1 MRLRIVGTA
10 SCLQIFI
17 SGFVA
22 LVILNSAMASG
33 SLTTGPVKTVFGE
46 VNLHAGLPAT
56 EADAQKLFDGLDT
69 QLATQSYLWA
79 LPLVAFKEWEKAQLA
94 FGATDTDL
102 VVYTTYED
110 KLGILTAN
118 ATTPYTMAFSD
129 LNKTGALV
137 IETPP
142 GPIAGGFGDF
152 WQRTVSDI
160 GETGP
165 DRGKGGKYLV
175 IPPGQKTPA
184 GAETDFFIVPFSRF
198 NLMTGFRALAAD
210 PKEAQALI
218 AGIKIYP
225 YAERAHPKPT
235 RLVTPGG
242 RKWYEGQPRG
252 LAYWESLHAALQNE
266 VVDERDRFYLAMLRQ
281 LGIEVGK
288 PFKPDARQT
297 KILLEGAATGE
308 LIAKANT
315 FNKRFANVRHWPDR
329 RWEYALFIKN
339 SAQRDEHYDQL
350 LERTAWFY
358 EAVTNTNGM
367 VSKTPGLGQAYLG
380 AYTDGSGAWLDGAKS
395 YRLTVPA
402 NPPAKQFWSLTVYDT
417 DTRVFVEN
425 STRSADRSS
434 RMDLRKNTDGSVD
447 LFFGPQAPA
456 GYERNWVQ
464 TVAGRPWFAYFRLYA
479 PTEAYFDKSWKLPDI
494 VEQR

>member
-1 MRLRIVGTA
+1 
-10 SCLQIFI
+10 
-17 SGFVA
+17 
-22 LVILNSAMASG
+22 
-33 SLTTGPVKTVFGE
+33 
-46 VNLHAGLPAT
+46 
-56 EADAQKLFDGLDT
+56 
-69 QLATQSYLWA
+69 
-79 LPLVAFKEWEKAQLA
+79 
-94 FGATDTDL
+94 
-102 VVYTTYED
+102 
-110 KLGILTAN
+110 
-118 ATTPYTMAFSD
+118 
-129 LNKTGALV
+129 
-137 IETPP
+137 
-142 GPIAGGFGDF
+142 
-152 WQRTVSDI
+152 
-160 GETGP
+160 
-165 DRGKGGKYLV
+165 
-175 IPPGQKTPA
+175 
-184 GAETDFFIVPFSRF
+184 
-198 NLMTGFRALAAD
+198 MTGFRALAAD

-225 YAERAHPKPT
+225 YAERDHPKPT

-395 YRLTVPA
+395 YQLTVPA

-434 RMDLRKNTDGSVD
+434 RMDLKKNTDGSVD

-456 GYERNWVQ
+456 GYEQNWVQ